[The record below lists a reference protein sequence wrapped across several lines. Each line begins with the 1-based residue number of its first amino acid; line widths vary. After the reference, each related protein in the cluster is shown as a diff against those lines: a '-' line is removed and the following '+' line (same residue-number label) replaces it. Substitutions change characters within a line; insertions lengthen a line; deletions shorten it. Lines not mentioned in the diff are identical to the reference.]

1 MYSFRNDY
9 SEGAHP
15 QVLQALTDTNLVQT
29 CGYGVDPICEEARDL
44 IRTVCAAPEA
54 DVHFLVGGTQTNLTV
69 ITALL
74 ASYEAVIAAHTG
86 HVNCHETGAIEATGH
101 KVCVET
107 SPDGKVTPA
116 MVEAVL
122 ARHDGSEHMVSP
134 KMVYI
139 SDTTEIGTVYT
150 KAELTALRH
159 CCDEHGLLLFLD
171 GARLGSALTS
181 PESDLTLA
189 DLAALTDVFTIG
201 GTKGIEILEKLTS
214 EIREYWPD
222 FEGFIT
228 VYYEGIFSTYQDKG
242 VSGINLPDVDFYWK
256 DGIIAPE
263 FRRETLSMRDPLFEK
278 CIIYDGGARRYEI
291 HEHVEE
297 VLDFWN
303 KMLEKADR
311 IDFTRLLEE
320 KLGCPLGASY
330 EEWIHINHYEEID
343 ERVTKWLYR
352 QEKGY
357 IASLGDA
364 TLKEIAAER
373 IEEFTAAL
381 RKYML

>member
-122 ARHDGSEHMVSP
+122 AVTTARSTWSP
-134 KMVYI
+134 PRWSTFPI
-139 SDTTEIGTVYT
+139 PP
-150 KAELTALRH
+150 R
-159 CCDEHGLLLFLD
+159 
-171 GARLGSALTS
+171 SA
-181 PESDLTLA
+181 P
-189 DLAALTDVFTIG
+189 
-201 GTKGIEILEKLTS
+201 
-214 EIREYWPD
+214 
-222 FEGFIT
+222 
-228 VYYEGIFSTYQDKG
+228 ST
-242 VSGINLPDVDFYWK
+242 P
-256 DGIIAPE
+256 
-263 FRRETLSMRDPLFEK
+263 RRS
-278 CIIYDGGARRYEI
+278 
-291 HEHVEE
+291 
-297 VLDFWN
+297 
-303 KMLEKADR
+303 
-311 IDFTRLLEE
+311 
-320 KLGCPLGASY
+320 
-330 EEWIHINHYEEID
+330 
-343 ERVTKWLYR
+343 
-352 QEKGY
+352 
-357 IASLGDA
+357 
-364 TLKEIAAER
+364 
-373 IEEFTAAL
+373 
-381 RKYML
+381 

>member
-122 ARHDGSEHMVSP
+122 ARHDGTEHMVSP

-201 GTKGIEILEKLTS
+201 GTKNGALFGEAVVLTVPCPHFRWHIKQRGGMLAKGRLLGIQFGELLRDGLYFELGAHADRLADKIRCACVKKGYPFLVENTTNQVFPIMPDALLES
-214 EIREYWPD
+214 
-222 FEGFIT
+222 
-228 VYYEGIFSTYQDKG
+228 
-242 VSGINLPDVDFYWK
+242 WK
-256 DGIIAPE
+256 DKYSYTNQGRVDESHTAI
-263 FRRETLSMRDPLFEK
+263 
-278 CIIYDGGARRYEI
+278 
-291 HEHVEE
+291 
-297 VLDFWN
+297 
-303 KMLEKADR
+303 
-311 IDFTRLLEE
+311 RL
-320 KLGCPLGASY
+320 CTS
-330 EEWIHINHYEEID
+330 WITSGEQVDILVNDI
-343 ERVTKWLYR
+343 LN
-352 QEKGY
+352 
-357 IASLGDA
+357 S
-364 TLKEIAAER
+364 
-373 IEEFTAAL
+373 
-381 RKYML
+381 

>member
-101 KVCVET
+101 KVCVADLPGRQGDPRYGGGR
-107 SPDGKVTPA
+107 SGPSCDGT
-116 MVEAVL
+116 
-122 ARHDGSEHMVSP
+122 EHMVSP
-134 KMVYI
+134 KLVYI

-201 GTKGIEILEKLTS
+201 GTKNGALFGEAVVHDGPLRPLPLAHQAAG
-214 EIREYWPD
+214 RYAGQGPAA
-222 FEGFIT
+222 GRT
-228 VYYEGIFSTYQDKG
+228 VPG
-242 VSGINLPDVDFYWK
+242 
-256 DGIIAPE
+256 
-263 FRRETLSMRDPLFEK
+263 
-278 CIIYDGGARRYEI
+278 
-291 HEHVEE
+291 
-297 VLDFWN
+297 
-303 KMLEKADR
+303 
-311 IDFTRLLEE
+311 
-320 KLGCPLGASY
+320 
-330 EEWIHINHYEEID
+330 
-343 ERVTKWLYR
+343 
-352 QEKGY
+352 
-357 IASLGDA
+357 
-364 TLKEIAAER
+364 AAEGR
-373 IEEFTAAL
+373 SLLRHRPATPMIWPSACGTASWRWAMSS
-381 RKYML
+381 RCPPPPTSSSRS

>member
-201 GTKGIEILEKLTS
+201 GTKNGAMFGEALVITRPELTDGFFRMKKRMGAVMEKGWIQGVMFQALFTDDLYFHMARHANEMAARLQDGLRAKGWTLWVDSPTNQVFAVVDNALKPQLDAVCDYEDWCPYDGSRTVVRFVTCFQTS
-214 EIREYWPD
+214 QED
-222 FEGFIT
+222 VDGLLAA
-228 VYYEGIFSTYQDKG
+228 
-242 VSGINLPDVDFYWK
+242 LPD
-256 DGIIAPE
+256 
-263 FRRETLSMRDPLFEK
+263 L
-278 CIIYDGGARRYEI
+278 
-291 HEHVEE
+291 H
-297 VLDFWN
+297 
-303 KMLEKADR
+303 
-311 IDFTRLLEE
+311 
-320 KLGCPLGASY
+320 
-330 EEWIHINHYEEID
+330 
-343 ERVTKWLYR
+343 
-352 QEKGY
+352 
-357 IASLGDA
+357 
-364 TLKEIAAER
+364 
-373 IEEFTAAL
+373 
-381 RKYML
+381 

>member
-150 KAELTALRH
+150 KAELTALYAFCR
-159 CCDEHGLLLFLD
+159 ENGLLLFVD
-171 GARLGSALTS
+171 GARLGAALTS
-181 PESDLTLA
+181 KANDLTLPEFA
-189 DLAALTDVFTIG
+189 HLCDAFYIG
-201 GTKGIEILEKLTS
+201 GTKNGAMFGEALVITRPELTDGFFRMKKRMGAVMEKGWIQGVMFQALFTDDLYFHMARHANEMAARLQDGLRAKGWTLWVDS
-214 EIREYWPD
+214 PTNQVFPIVPDSLKPQIDAVCHYEDWCPADGPGHTIIRFVTCFNTEK
-222 FEGFIT
+222 
-228 VYYEGIFSTYQDKG
+228 S
-242 VSGINLPDVDFYWK
+242 DVD
-256 DGIIAPE
+256 G
-263 FRRETLSMRDPLFEK
+263 
-278 CIIYDGGARRYEI
+278 
-291 HEHVEE
+291 
-297 VLDFWN
+297 
-303 KMLEKADR
+303 
-311 IDFTRLLEE
+311 LL
-320 KLGCPLGASY
+320 
-330 EEWIHINHYEEID
+330 
-343 ERVTKWLYR
+343 
-352 QEKGY
+352 
-357 IASLGDA
+357 
-364 TLKEIAAER
+364 
-373 IEEFTAAL
+373 AAL
-381 RKYML
+381 PTL